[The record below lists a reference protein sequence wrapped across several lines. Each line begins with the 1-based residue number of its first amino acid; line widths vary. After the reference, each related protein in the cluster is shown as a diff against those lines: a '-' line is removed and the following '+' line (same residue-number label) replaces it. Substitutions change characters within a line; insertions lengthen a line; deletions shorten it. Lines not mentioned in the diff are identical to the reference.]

1 MANPITVG
9 LKRISDTLKGF
20 YVRDENAVERAVF
33 DTDGNLY
40 QRNEVVMTDAGAL
53 NSLYYLGITD
63 LYVYNTVGTADNGD
77 IVVGIPFTPTG
88 WIVQGYTSAGA
99 PIAITDVTF
108 AAGDLTIDV
117 AAGSATDKWYI
128 IAWAHPAV

>member
-40 QRNEVVMTDAGAL
+40 QRNEVVMTGAGAL
-53 NSLYYLGITD
+53 NSLYYLSITD

-117 AAGSATDKWYI
+117 ATGAATDKWYI
-128 IAWAHPAV
+128 IAWAYPPV

>member
-40 QRNEVVMTDAGAL
+40 QRNEVVMTGADAL

-108 AAGDLTIDV
+108 AASDLTIDV
-117 AAGSATDKWYI
+117 ATGAATDKWYI